1 MKYDQKWMNEI
12 ANDLENYLD
21 IIDSYVIIEGITKDE
36 YENAKN
42 TVKKL
47 IKKLRKGKGD
57 DVFDKE
63 RYLELQSEG
72 KIWYENIIIYIIPKR
87 F

>member
-1 MKYDQKWMNEI
+1 MEYDKKLMKAMADN
-12 ANDLENYLD
+12 LENYLN

-36 YENAKN
+36 YDDAVK

-63 RYLELQSEG
+63 RYRELMNSG
-72 KIWYENIIIYIIPKR
+72 RLDI
-87 F
+87 

>member
-1 MKYDQKWMNEI
+1 MDYI
-12 ANDLENYLD
+12 ADSLESYLD
-21 IIDSYVIIEGITKDE
+21 IITSYVIIEGITEEE
-36 YENAKN
+36 YEDAVK

-63 RYLELQSEG
+63 RYLEVMREG
-72 KIWYENIIIYIIPKR
+72 KLIC
-87 F
+87 